1 MGTAAERKFL
11 LPKKACK
18 GFDVTRNFP
27 LEPAL
32 ILVFFGW
39 YLAVS
44 IIPNQLLQQTCLVYG
59 FNATDCLHLDS
70 TSGTEEIENK
80 IQPHVAAIIM
90 TIALLSSLVPG
101 FLGLFLGPWTDR
113 FGRKKVICAAMFGYL
128 MALLSLSCISKIA
141 ESSSVVTPWIYV
153 VPYIFIVIT
162 GGHPTLIVSILCYV
176 TDTSDEATRSTRLTI
191 IEAIIFIGILSGTA
205 SCSYVLKWTSPS
217 TVFIISTGCVMIG
230 FVYTMCF
237 VAESL
242 EIRENGKF
250 SDQFRAL
257 FSIEPLVEMV
267 KSGFKPRI
275 YGARKIL
282 WCLILI
288 LSSSLFISHGTRD
301 VSYLFVRAKFQWTLK
316 DATLY
321 ESASTLASIVGSF
334 VGLAVLKKCFG
345 MTDVS
350 ITAIAVFS
358 ALTDSLI
365 KLTAQNSTDMY
376 IASATYVL
384 NKLTVPLCRSLIA
397 TVIPK
402 NEIGKVYSFIS
413 TFEALSTLIASP
425 LYTLVY
431 TQTFSFFAGA
441 FYIITSAVCVIKLI
455 LVFYVMILKRERELL
470 MIQPSEFDNKSFIRL
485 P

>member
-1 MGTAAERKFL
+1 MEATGERKSL
-11 LPKKACK
+11 LPKKTRES
-18 GFDVTRNFP
+18 FEVTRNFP

-39 YLAVS
+39 YLAVA
-44 IIPNQLLQQTCLVYG
+44 IVPNQLLQQTCLIYG
-59 FNATDCLHLDS
+59 FNAIDCLHLDS
-70 TSGTEEIENK
+70 TNGTKEIENK

-90 TIALLSSLVPG
+90 TIALLSSIVPA

-113 FGRKKVICAAMFGYL
+113 FGRKKVICATMFGYL
-128 MALLSLSCISKIA
+128 MALVTLSCISKIT
-141 ESSSVVTPWIYV
+141 ESNLLVTPWIYV

-176 TDTSDEATRSTRLTI
+176 TDTSDEASRSTRLTI

-217 TVFIISTGCVMIG
+217 TVFIISMGCVMVG
-230 FVYTMCF
+230 FIYTICF

-242 EIRENGKF
+242 EIRETGKF
-250 SDQFRAL
+250 PDQFRAL
-257 FSIEPLVEMV
+257 FSIEPLVEMF
-267 KSGFKPRI
+267 KSGFKQRL
-275 YGARKIL
+275 YGERKIL

-288 LSSSLFISHGTRD
+288 LSFSLFISHGTRD

-321 ESASTLASIVGSF
+321 ESASTFASIVGSF

-345 MTDVS
+345 LTDTS

-358 ALTDSLI
+358 ALADSLI

-402 NEIGKVYSFIS
+402 NEIAKVFSFIS
-413 TFEALSTLIASP
+413 TIEALSTLIASP
-425 LYTLVY
+425 LYTFVY
-431 TQTFSFFAGA
+431 TQTFTFYAGA

-455 LVFYVMILKRERELL
+455 LVFYVMILKRKRELL
-470 MIQPSEFDNKSFIRL
+470 MNQTSNLDNKNCLI
-485 P
+485 